1 MSKPLKAVITALLV
15 IAASAVFL
23 MGNNRHTIKSARAGE
38 LPVSTAVQA
47 AGNAMQEHLHQLLL
61 ERKQLLDKRV
71 EDMKVFVDA
80 GRVSGSAYAK
90 VKEAALLAGL
100 DLCNTKAQR
109 IEIRREIVELYKE
122 AEDWAKRRA
131 ANGRAPQSE
140 LDEAKVACLEA
151 KISLLKEQLD
161 K

>member
-1 MSKPLKAVITALLV
+1 MSRSLRVVLIAFVL

-23 MGNNRHTIKSARAGE
+23 MGNQWKITRSARAGE
-38 LPVSTAVQA
+38 SLASTDIKAT
-47 AGNAMQEHLHQLLL
+47 QEQLRQLLL
-61 ERKQLLDKRV
+61 ERKELLEKRV

-80 GRVSGSAYAK
+80 GRVSGSEYAK
-90 VKEAALLAGL
+90 AKEAALLAGL
-100 DLCNTKAQR
+100 DLCDTKAER
-109 IEIRREIVELYKE
+109 IEIRREIVEIYKIAE
-122 AEDWAKRRA
+122 AWAKRRA
-131 ANGRAPQSE
+131 DTGRAPQSE